1 VSLTRSSRESHG
13 NPAPD
18 SSSVVHVTIETIA
31 NRLAG
36 ANDFVQVATE
46 VCAITREL
54 FQVVECGVSLHAPN
68 GRPTIAV
75 DNMAMPTDEPR
86 LQWLAGAWE
95 RDPLHRALIEI
106 SAPVEDG
113 VDFIELAKREGY
125 TGPATHMLVLP
136 LIYRR
141 GLLGQIR
148 CGQAQAYAPVAR
160 RDLQTLATATSVRL
174 TELHV
179 QPDDDPR
186 LARLTARQRDVARLA
201 GKGMSNAEIG
211 RTLDLSHNTIKK
223 HLKDVFE
230 TLGVASRAQLAVLMC
245 DMGPVHD
252 YPRGITRMN
261 GITIMRGA
269 LS

>member
-1 VSLTRSSRESHG
+1 VVNVS
-13 NPAPD
+13 
-18 SSSVVHVTIETIA
+18 IETIA
-31 NRLAG
+31 NRLAR

-46 VCAITREL
+46 VCTLTREL
-54 FQVVECGVSLHAPN
+54 FDVVECGVSLHAPG

-75 DNMAMPTDEPR
+75 DNMAMPSDAPR
-86 LQWLAGAWE
+86 LEWLAGAWE

-113 VDFIELAKREGY
+113 MDFMELAKREGY
-125 TGPATHMLVLP
+125 VGPATHMLVLP
-136 LIYRR
+136 LIYPR
-141 GLLGQIR
+141 GLLGQLR
-148 CGQAQAYAPVAR
+148 CGQTTPYSATAR

-186 LARLTARQRDVARLA
+186 LAKLTARQRDVARLA
-201 GKGMSNAEIG
+201 GKGMSNADIG

-252 YPRGITRMN
+252 YPRGITRVN
-261 GITIMRGA
+261 GVTIMRCA
-269 LS
+269 L